1 MCHQTRGGIPIS
13 IHSLR
18 VEGDKKEVV
27 HVVHKHNF
35 NPLPPCG
42 GRQNKHFV
50 RWRQIYFNPLP
61 PCGGRPDKCDALEHF
76 QDFNPL
82 PPCGGRL
89 VRFCPAFCIRS
100 AFQSTPSVWRE
111 TNKEFTLDDF
121 SHISIHS
128 LRVEGDHDGL
138 RRIAGNHRFQST
150 PSGWR
155 ETAVRKYPCTAFR
168 ISIHSLR
175 VEGDGSPKTSRAPT
189 TDFNPLPP
197 CGGRPDVFFRLAAHQ
212 AFQSTPSVWRET
224 KR

>member
-111 TNKEFTLDDF
+111 TALPKHRERRRP
-121 SHISIHS
+121 ISIHS
-128 LRVEGDHDGL
+128 LRVEGDQMFSFGSQPIKHFNPLPPCGGRRKDSVAMCYIVDISIHSL
-138 RRIAGNHRFQST
+138 RVEGDM
-150 PSGWR
+150 
-155 ETAVRKYPCTAFR
+155 PCIIPAQRYR

-175 VEGDGSPKTSRAPT
+175 VEGDTM
-189 TDFNPLPP
+189 
-197 CGGRPDVFFRLAAHQ
+197 AH
-212 AFQSTPSVWRET
+212 SKCYGIDISIHSLRVEGDG
-224 KR
+224 

>member
-1 MCHQTRGGIPIS
+1 MQSQDTGG
-13 IHSLR
+13 
-18 VEGDKKEVV
+18 KA
-27 HVVHKHNF
+27 NF

-111 TNKEFTLDDF
+111 T
-121 SHISIHS
+121 
-128 LRVEGDHDGL
+128 
-138 RRIAGNHRFQST
+138 
-150 PSGWR
+150 
-155 ETAVRKYPCTAFR
+155 AVRKYPCTAFR

-197 CGGRPDVFFRLAAHQ
+197 CGGRHAMYNTGATLQNFNPLPPCGGRHYGTFKMLRNRYFNPLPPCGGRRMTGWSIL
-212 AFQSTPSVWRET
+212 
-224 KR
+224 KRIIHFNPLPPCGGRRTHLSS